1 MYVAVALVI
10 ADNVNVFNPVEDTDT
25 VDVNDAR
32 DDEDALGELEM
43 VKVIVTLVRAVS
55 VAVLSPVVDTE
66 TVGDEDAKVDSDAAA
81 VGESR
86 PEEVAPTEVLGE
98 PEIEKV
104 IVALVKAVSV
114 AVFKPDVDTETVGD
128 EDPNDVTD
136 ALVDG
141 ETRLE

>member
-32 DDEDALGELEM
+32 GDEDALGELEM

-86 PEEVAPTEVLGE
+86 PE
-98 PEIEKV
+98 
-104 IVALVKAVSV
+104 
-114 AVFKPDVDTETVGD
+114 
-128 EDPNDVTD
+128 
-136 ALVDG
+136 
-141 ETRLE
+141 